1 MTDTPSASK
10 MPSGLF
16 ARFPHANPLLIVCI
30 GVIVIAAVLAVFAD
44 MLSPYGFAQI
54 DLRARNMSPF
64 HLGTGSRHWLGTDE
78 MGRDILSRVFYALRM
93 SLFISLGASI
103 ISMVIGTSLGLIA
116 SFRRGAADAII
127 RVAIDFQASMPFIII
142 ALTVL
147 AFLGNS
153 LTLFICLLGL
163 FGWERFARLTRTM
176 ASLELEKPYI
186 AALLRNGAGGFRIAI
201 VHVFPNIFAVVLV
214 TFTVVMPEILIL
226 ESSLSF
232 LGLGVQPPQVS
243 LGSLVGAGR
252 DYIMTAWWISIVPG
266 MVIFILSLTISLIG
280 DRLRD
285 LSDPT
290 LK

>member
-1 MTDTPSASK
+1 MTDTSSASK

-30 GVIVIAAVLAVFAD
+30 GVIVIAVVLAIFAD
-44 MLSPYGFAQI
+44 TLSPYGFAQI
-54 DLRARNMSPF
+54 DLRARNMPPF

-103 ISMVIGTSLGLIA
+103 ISLIIGTSLGLIA